1 MTEATGTPDDTDRPT
16 AEETNPHA
24 RTVRRLA
31 AAMLRA
37 AVLPG
42 ALAVLLCTVVAAFL
56 AGMPGLLGGL
66 IGGAV
71 AFGSSLLTLWLMRS
85 TADFHPMFVM
95 VAALGGYIGK
105 MIVLFVVVTLLRGLD
120 FVHVESVALTILV
133 TVLVWAA
140 AEVRGFRRTR
150 TPTIAVAD
158 RS

>member
-1 MTEATGTPDDTDRPT
+1 MTEATGTPDSTDRPGV
-16 AEETNPHA
+16 EETNPHA

-56 AGMPGLLGGL
+56 VGTPGLLGGL

-105 MIVLFVVVTLLRGLD
+105 MVVLFVVVTLLRGLD
-120 FVHVESVALTILV
+120 FVDVRSVALTILA
-133 TVLVWAA
+133 TVLVWTA
-140 AEVRGFRRTR
+140 AEVHGFRRTR
-150 TPTIAVAD
+150 TPTIVLPG